1 MVVTRMYWQ
10 AGRDR
15 EEPVQVPDVQE
26 EVQARREAAHRVLHR
41 AGWLVLV
48 VGVEPLGF
56 VIRNNTARR
65 VNLISER
72 SRTVIKAILGSGNSS
87 FFFVL
92 FFFLQ

>member
-26 EVQARREAAHRVLHR
+26 KVQARREAAHRVLHR

-72 SRTVIKAILGSGNSS
+72 SRTVIKAILGSDSSS
-87 FFFVL
+87 FFRS